1 MIVILKSFHPIR
13 RLGHTKYHHVNARFF
28 PKHFYGLSLNGEYDF
43 LARYA
48 VRLFTKV
55 AQVSRTVAVVGDTGE
70 NDTNGP
76 VTKTQ
81 SKIVGLLAKP
91 FNK

>member
-48 VRLFTKV
+48 VRLFTAV
-55 AQVSRTVAVVGDTGE
+55 AQVLRIVVIVGDPGE
-70 NDTNGP
+70 NDTGP
-76 VTKTQ
+76 VTKIQ
-81 SKIVGLLAKP
+81 SKIVGLLAKL